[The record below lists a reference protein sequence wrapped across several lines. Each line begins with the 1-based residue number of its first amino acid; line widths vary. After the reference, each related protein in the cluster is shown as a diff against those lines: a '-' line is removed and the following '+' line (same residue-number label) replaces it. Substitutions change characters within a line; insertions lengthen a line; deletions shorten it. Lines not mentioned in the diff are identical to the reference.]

1 MLGGKLHVR
10 GRGGLPVRHTARL
23 VLRPWLERDRAP
35 FAAINA
41 DPEVME
47 FFPSTLTRA
56 ESDALIDTFRANAA
70 RRGFGMFAVE
80 QRETGTFLGMVGL
93 TLPDLDAPFMP
104 AVEIGWR
111 FARSAWGQGFAT
123 EAARDVLSWALNG
136 LRLPRVVSFTVYE
149 NERSWRVMERIGLT
163 HVDDAGRPVPPKAH
177 GQYAHLLYAATP
189 SPRP

>member
-1 MLGGKLHVR
+1 M
-10 GRGGLPVRHTARL
+10 GRRGLPVRRTARL
-23 VLRPWLERDRAP
+23 VLRPWREQDRAP

-56 ESDALIDTFRANAA
+56 ESDAMIDTFRVNAA

-80 QRETGTFLGMVGL
+80 HRETGALLGMAGL
-93 TLPDLDAPFMP
+93 TLPAGDAPFMP

-123 EAARDVLSWALNG
+123 EAANEVLSWALLG
-136 LRLPRVVSFTVYE
+136 LGLPRVVSFTVYE
-149 NERSWRVMERIGLT
+149 NKRSWRVMERIGMV
-163 HVDDAGRPVPPKAH
+163 HVDDDGRPLAAAERAH
-177 GQYAHLLYAATP
+177 HAHLLYALDPAALPDATP
-189 SPRP
+189 SPRR

>member
-1 MLGGKLHVR
+1 MR
-10 GRGGLPVRHTARL
+10 GRAGLPVRRTPRL

-35 FAAINA
+35 FAAMNA

-56 ESDALIDTFRANAA
+56 ESDVLIDTFRANAA

-80 QRETGTFLGMVGL
+80 QRETGSFLGMAGL
-93 TLPDLDAPFMP
+93 TLPDADAPFMP

-111 FARSAWGQGFAT
+111 FARSAWGRGFAT
-123 EAARDVLSWALNG
+123 EAAREVLSWALNG

-149 NERSWRVMERIGLT
+149 NQRSWRVMERIGLT

-177 GQYAHLLYAATP
+177 GQYAHLLYAIGWLPA
-189 SPRP
+189 